1 MMFVNVA
8 LAITLLF
15 GFVTGTVEEG
25 GTSTTATTV
34 PVVVTVP
41 QPKVRSLHLPEF
53 PAELRQQMKT
63 RKVPTIG
70 YWDKVAQCETQQNW
84 RDKGKWGGGLGM
96 ATTTWRNYG
105 GYEFAKHPS
114 EATKHEQIL
123 VANRVAVF
131 GYQTKNTF
139 LTLEDRQ
146 KNRPFFRPRAGFYGW
161 GCIANNEYLK
171 PTRKNIRTP

>member
-1 MMFVNVA
+1 MFVNVA

-15 GFVTGTVEEG
+15 GSAIGTVNEG
-25 GTSTTATTV
+25 GTSTTTTTV
-34 PVVVTVP
+34 PSTSTDT
-41 QPKVRSLHLPEF
+41 VRSLQLVEHPV
-53 PAELRQQMKT
+53 ELLRQMKT

-114 EATKHEQIL
+114 EATKYEQIT

-139 LTLEDRQ
+139 MTLEDRQ
-146 KNRPFFRPRAGFYGW
+146 KNKPFFRPRAGFYGW